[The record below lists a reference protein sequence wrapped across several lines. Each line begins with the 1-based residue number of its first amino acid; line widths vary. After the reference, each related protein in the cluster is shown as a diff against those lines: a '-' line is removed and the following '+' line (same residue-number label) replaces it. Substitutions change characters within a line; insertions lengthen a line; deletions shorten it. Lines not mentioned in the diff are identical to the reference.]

1 MAGAAAEST
10 YVGSADREE
19 MDLDLLTAAAVMR
32 ADADADADADAG
44 DRPMAVV
51 AVFACVHAHA

>member
-10 YVGSADREE
+10 YLGSADREE

-32 ADADADADADAG
+32 ADADADADAG